1 MAVSSGLDS
10 LSLLSLLKNTPISEK
25 LSECFTLD
33 FGKDFSEFNEARKL
47 ISKFGMKTNKVNYSN
62 KEMVQDFENLVKFN
76 EAPIGGVMHLGL
88 SKLCKHAR
96 QKGIKV
102 LFNGTGLDEVLL
114 GYDSTI
120 QLYKNKNILSRG
132 FDLDRWVK
140 N

>member
-1 MAVSSGLDS
+1 
-10 LSLLSLLKNTPISEK
+10 
-25 LSECFTLD
+25 
-33 FGKDFSEFNEARKL
+33 
-47 ISKFGMKTNKVNYSN
+47 MKTNKVNYSN

-114 GYDSTI
+114 AMIALFNCIKIKIFY
-120 QLYKNKNILSRG
+120 QRG
-132 FDLDRWVK
+132 I
-140 N
+140 